1 MRSFSD
7 SPPHVP
13 RWHGCVARCQT
24 LMPTTWDGS
33 RCRTGTRESC
43 ASLVP
48 VVEADRLRML
58 SVLSIFLAMWLV
70 GCGGTAAVPAG
81 TASAPPPFVER
92 VHPDF
97 WSAVAALDFD
107 GAGRLAENTSQ
118 REFLDALRDVA
129 EERLV
134 EAQMKLLALARS
146 ADADITARST
156 ALLRLVLHER
166 PASAIESLLPR
177 NWRALIRAERDMSR
191 GESWTFPPHPVT
203 HPLQHRAGVPLVPV
217 TVNGR
222 TTVFALD
229 TGAQRTV
236 LSSRFAAAANVSTS
250 SVAMGME
257 GAHGVPMR
265 AVLATAD
272 VDLGG
277 IRIQGHPVA
286 VLDAAMLEFPLG
298 RTSPVEF
305 DGVLGWNAIRG
316 LRITLDNDR
325 RVLLF
330 EPARHGAISRSEFVW
345 VGKPFVRARAGNG
358 LPLALFLDTANSR
371 SVIAQALAG
380 AAGFRGGRYGEM
392 EVAGAGGTRRVQA
405 TAYAGAVLQVGG
417 ERVRF
422 GELLAQSLRASPPLG
437 SIDGILGSDALTS
450 GRVVIDF
457 QAGEFSISG
466 AR

>member
-1 MRSFSD
+1 VDRRTFLAGTGAAALLTA
-7 SPPHVP
+7 PL
-13 RWHGCVARCQT
+13 AAQAQQT
-24 LMPTTWDGS
+24 KKVYRIGYLSGGS
-33 RCRTGTRESC
+33 
-43 ASLVP
+43 A
-48 VVEADRLRML
+48 
-58 SVLSIFLAMWLV
+58 LSILLAMWVV
-70 GCGGTAAVPAG
+70 GCGGMAAVPAG

-92 VHPDF
+92 VHPGF

-107 GAGRLAENTSQ
+107 GAGQLAESTSQ
-118 REFLDALRDVA
+118 REFLAALRDVA

-146 ADADITARST
+146 ADADIVGRST
-156 ALLRLVLHER
+156 ALLLFVLQER
-166 PASAIESLLPR
+166 PSSAIESLAPR
-177 NWRALIRAERDMSR
+177 SWRALIRAWRDMSSR
-191 GESWTFPPHPVT
+191 ESWTFPPHPVA

-217 TVNGR
+217 MVNGR
-222 TTVFALD
+222 MTAFALD

-236 LSSRFAAAANVSTS
+236 LSSRFAAAASVSTS
-250 SVAMGME
+250 PVAVNME

-277 IRIQGHPVA
+277 IRIQGHPVV

-298 RTSPVEF
+298 RTSSEFPGRTSSVEL
-305 DGVLGWNAIRG
+305 DGVLGWNAIRE
-316 LRITLDNDR
+316 LRITFDNDR

-330 EPARHGAISRSEFVW
+330 EPPRHGATSRSNFVW

-358 LPLALFLDTANSR
+358 LPLALFLDTATAR
-371 SVIAQALAG
+371 AVIAPALAG
-380 AAGFRGGRYGEM
+380 AAGFRGGRDVEILA
-392 EVAGAGGTRRVQA
+392 AGAGATRRVQG

-422 GELLAQSLRASPPLG
+422 GELLTRPLRASLPLG
-437 SIDGILGSDALTS
+437 SIDGVLGSDALTS

>member
-1 MRSFSD
+1 MERRAFL
-7 SPPHVP
+7 
-13 RWHGCVARCQT
+13 GT
-24 LMPTTWDGS
+24 LTGGLLAAPLAGEAQQIKKVYRIGYPSGGS
-33 RCRTGTRESC
+33 
-43 ASLVP
+43 A
-48 VVEADRLRML
+48 
-58 SVLSIFLAMWLV
+58 LSILLAMWLV

-92 VHPDF
+92 IHPSF

-107 GAGRLAENTSQ
+107 GAGQLAESTSQ
-118 REFLDALRDVA
+118 LEFLAALRDVA

-146 ADADITARST
+146 ADADIVGRST
-156 ALLRLVLHER
+156 ALLLFVLQER
-166 PASAIESLLPR
+166 PSSAIESLAPR
-177 NWRALIRAERDMSR
+177 SWRALIRAWRDMSSR
-191 GESWTFPPHPVT
+191 ESWTFPPHPVA
-203 HPLQHRAGVPLVPV
+203 HPLQHRAGVPLVPL

-222 TTVFALD
+222 TTAFALD

-236 LSSRFAAAANVSTS
+236 LSSRFAAAASVSTS
-250 SVAMGME
+250 PVTVNME

-286 VLDAAMLEFPLG
+286 VLDTAI
-298 RTSPVEF
+298 SSSVEL
-305 DGVLGWNAIRG
+305 DGVLGWNAIRE
-316 LRITLDNDR
+316 LRITFDNDR

-330 EPARHGAISRSEFVW
+330 EPPRHGATSRSNFVW

-358 LPLALFLDTANSR
+358 LPLALFLDTATAR
-371 SVIAQALAG
+371 SVIAPALAG
-380 AAGFRGGRYGEM
+380 AAGFRGGRDVEILA
-392 EVAGAGGTRRVQA
+392 AGAGATRRVQA

-422 GELLAQSLRASPPLG
+422 GELLTEPLRARLPLG
-437 SIDGILGSDALTS
+437 SIDGVLGSDALTS

>member
-1 MRSFSD
+1 MRSFGD

-24 LMPTTWDGS
+24 LMPTTWDGL
-33 RCRTGTRESC
+33 RCRTSTRESR

-48 VVEADRLRML
+48 VVEAGRLRML

-81 TASAPPPFVER
+81 TASAPAPFVER

-129 EERLV
+129 EVRLV

-146 ADADITARST
+146 ADADIVARST
-156 ALLRLVLHER
+156 ELLFLVLRER
-166 PASAIESLLPR
+166 PSSAIESLAPR
-177 NWRALIRAERDMSR
+177 SWRALIRAWRDMSSR
-191 GESWTFPPHPVT
+191 ESWAFPPHPVT

-222 TTVFALD
+222 TTAFALD
-229 TGAQRTV
+229 TGAWRTV
-236 LSSRFAAAANVSTS
+236 LSSRFAAAASVSTS
-250 SVAMGME
+250 PVEMTIE
-257 GAHGVPMR
+257 GAHGVAMR
-265 AVLATAD
+265 ALLATAD

-305 DGVLGWNAIRG
+305 DGVLGWNAIRE

-325 RVLLF
+325 RVLVF
-330 EPARHGAISRSEFVW
+330 EPPRHGATSRSEFVW
-345 VGKPFVRARAGNG
+345 IGKPFVRARAENG
-358 LPLALFLDTANSR
+358 LPLALFLDTANTG

-405 TAYAGAVLQVGG
+405 TAYAGAVLHVGG
-417 ERVRF
+417 ERIRF
-422 GELLAQSLRASPPLG
+422 GELLARSLRASPPLG

>member
-1 MRSFSD
+1 VDRRTFLAGTGAAALLTA
-7 SPPHVP
+7 PL
-13 RWHGCVARCQT
+13 AAQAQQT
-24 LMPTTWDGS
+24 KKVYRIGYLSGGS
-33 RCRTGTRESC
+33 
-43 ASLVP
+43 A
-48 VVEADRLRML
+48 
-58 SVLSIFLAMWLV
+58 LSILLAMWVV
-70 GCGGTAAVPAG
+70 GCGGMAAVPAG

-92 VHPDF
+92 VHPGF

-107 GAGRLAENTSQ
+107 GAGQLAESTSQ
-118 REFLDALRDVA
+118 REFLAALRDVA

-146 ADADITARST
+146 ADADIVGRST
-156 ALLRLVLHER
+156 ALLLFVLQER
-166 PASAIESLLPR
+166 PSSAIESLAPR
-177 NWRALIRAERDMSR
+177 SWRALIRAWRDMSSR
-191 GESWTFPPHPVT
+191 ESWTFPPHPVA

-217 TVNGR
+217 MVNGR
-222 TTVFALD
+222 MTAFALD
-229 TGAQRTV
+229 TGAQKTV
-236 LSSRFAAAANVSTS
+236 LSSRFAAAASVSTS
-250 SVAMGME
+250 PVAVNME

-286 VLDAAMLEFPLG
+286 VLDTAI
-298 RTSPVEF
+298 SSSVEL
-305 DGVLGWNAIRG
+305 DGVLGWNAIRE
-316 LRITLDNDR
+316 LRITFDNDR

-330 EPARHGAISRSEFVW
+330 EPSRHGATSRSNFVW

-380 AAGFRGGRYGEM
+380 AAGFRGGRDVEILA
-392 EVAGAGGTRRVQA
+392 AGAGATRRVQA

-422 GELLAQSLRASPPLG
+422 GELLTRPLRASLPLG
-437 SIDGILGSDALTS
+437 SIDGVLGSDALTS

>member
-1 MRSFSD
+1 MI
-7 SPPHVP
+7 
-13 RWHGCVARCQT
+13 ARR
-24 LMPTTWDGS
+24 GFV
-33 RCRTGTRESC
+33 
-43 ASLVP
+43 ASLTGGLLPVP
-48 VVEADRLRML
+48 LYRIGYL
-58 SVLSIFLAMWLV
+58 SGHSALFILLAMWLV

-81 TASAPPPFVER
+81 TASAPPSFVER

-97 WSAVAALDFD
+97 WSAIAALDFE
-107 GAGRLAENTSQ
+107 GAGPLAESTSQ
-118 REFLDALRDVA
+118 REFLAALRDVA
-129 EERLV
+129 EDHLV
-134 EAQMKLLALARS
+134 EAQMKLLALVRS
-146 ADADITARST
+146 ADADIVARST
-156 ALLRLVLHER
+156 ALLHLVLQER
-166 PASAIESLLPR
+166 PSSAIESLAPR
-177 NWRALIRAERDMSR
+177 SWRALIRAWRDMSS
-191 GESWTFPPHPVT
+191 GESWAFPLRAVT
-203 HPLQHRAGVPLVPV
+203 HPLQLNWAGVPLVPV

-236 LSSRFAAAANVSTS
+236 LSSRFAAAASVSAS
-250 SVAMGME
+250 PVATTME

-272 VDLGG
+272 FDLGG

-286 VLDAAMLEFPLG
+286 VLDAAMLEFPVG

-305 DGVLGWNAIRG
+305 PGRTSSRELDGVLGWNAIRK

-325 RVLLF
+325 KVLLF
-330 EPARHGAISRSEFVW
+330 EPARHEATSRREFVW

-371 SVIAQALAG
+371 SVIAPALAG
-380 AAGFRGGRYGEM
+380 AAGLRGGRHGEM

-405 TAYAGAVLQVGG
+405 TAYAGAVLHVGG
-417 ERVRF
+417 KRIEF
-422 GELLAQSLRASPPLG
+422 GDLLARPLRRSLPLG